1 MWFHAVKGKKC
12 MSDDH
17 EPDAAAEAF
26 EGVRGELA
34 LLRRAVERLS
44 AERAEVPEIP
54 DYSET
59 LGKMAKALN
68 ATMQNVGV
76 LAKTAEDNVA
86 PRYVADRIVAAGGHA
101 RDEDRRMIATAGE
114 KMDKATTALHGIG
127 GSARR
132 ADEQRR
138 TLWQV
143 GAGACLGGALLWTIV
158 PGIIARELPG
168 KWQVP
173 EWMAARTL
181 DLPKWEAG
189 QSLMRAA
196 GPDAFANIAAADRII
211 TANRKAVQA
220 CYKIAVRTKKTVR
233 CTIEISRDD
242 VAARSA
248 IVSSTD

>member
-1 MWFHAVKGKKC
+1 MG
-12 MSDDH
+12 DDH

-34 LLRRAVERLS
+34 LLRRAVERLA

-68 ATMQNVGV
+68 ATMQNVTV
-76 LAKTAEDNVA
+76 LAKAAEDNVA
-86 PRYVADRIVAAGGHA
+86 PRYVADRIVGAGAHA
-101 RDEDRRMIATAGE
+101 RDEDRRMITTAGE
-114 KMDKATTALHGIG
+114 KMDKATTALHGIA

-143 GAGACLGGALLWTIV
+143 VAGAFLGGALLWTVV
-158 PGIIARELPG
+158 PGIVARELPV

-189 QSLMRAA
+189 QRLMQAA
-196 GPDAFANIAAADRII
+196 APDAFANIAAGDRII
-211 TANRKAVQA
+211 TANRVALEA
-220 CYKIAVRTKKTVR
+220 CRKRANKERGAVR
-233 CTIEISRDD
+233 CTIEVGAGKQNVR
-242 VAARSA
+242 
-248 IVSSTD
+248 

>member
-1 MWFHAVKGKKC
+1 

-59 LGKMAKALN
+59 LGKMTKALN
-68 ATMQNVGV
+68 TTMQNLGV
-76 LAKTAEDNVA
+76 LAKAAEDNVT
-86 PRYVADRIVAAGGHA
+86 PRYVADRIVAAGAHA

-114 KMDKATTALHGIG
+114 KLDKATTALHGIG
-127 GSARR
+127 GVARR
-132 ADEQRR
+132 AYEQRR

-143 GAGACLGGALLWTIV
+143 GAGACLGGALLWTVV
-158 PGIIARELPG
+158 PGVVARSLPA
-168 KWQVP
+168 KWQAP

-189 QSLMRAA
+189 QRLMRAA
-196 GPDAFANIAAADRII
+196 APDAFANIAAGDRIV

-220 CYKIAVRTKKTVR
+220 CYKTAVRTKKVVR
-233 CTIEISRDD
+233 CTIEISRGDG
-242 VAARSA
+242 AARSS

>member
-1 MWFHAVKGKKC
+1 MREKGNG
-12 MSDDH
+12 MSDDDH
-17 EPDAAAEAF
+17 EPDTAAEAF

-34 LLRRAVERLS
+34 LLRRAVERLA

-76 LAKTAEDNVA
+76 LAKAAEDNVT
-86 PRYVADRIVAAGGHA
+86 PRYVADRIVAAGTHA

-114 KMDKATTALHGIG
+114 KMEKATTALHGIG
-127 GSARR
+127 GVARR

-143 GAGACLGGALLWTIV
+143 GAGACLGGALLWTVV
-158 PGIIARELPG
+158 PGVVARALPA
-168 KWQVP
+168 KWQIP

-189 QSLMRAA
+189 QRLMRTAA
-196 GPDAFANIAAADRII
+196 PDAFANIAAGDRII
-211 TANRKAVQA
+211 TANRVVLEA
-220 CYKIAVRTKKTVR
+220 CRKRAAKTHEPVR
-233 CTIEISRDD
+233 CTISVTGGEL
-242 VAARSA
+242 
-248 IVSSTD
+248 

>member
-1 MWFHAVKGKKC
+1 MG
-12 MSDDH
+12 DDQ

-76 LAKTAEDNVA
+76 LAKAAEDNVA
-86 PRYVADRIVAAGGHA
+86 PRYVADRIVAVGAHA

-114 KMDKATTALHGIG
+114 KIDKATNALHGIG
-127 GSARR
+127 GAARR

-143 GAGACLGGALLWTIV
+143 GAGACLGGALLWTVV
-158 PGIIARELPG
+158 PGIIARELPT
-168 KWQVP
+168 KWQVS

-189 QSLMRAA
+189 QRLMRAA
-196 GPDAFANIAAADRII
+196 APDAFANIAAADRIV

-220 CYKIAVRTKKTVR
+220 CYTTAVRTKKTVR

-242 VAARSA
+242 EAAARSP

>member
-1 MWFHAVKGKKC
+1 

-26 EGVRGELA
+26 ERVRGELA

-44 AERAEVPEIP
+44 AERAEVPDIP

-76 LAKTAEDNVA
+76 LAKAAEDNVA

-114 KMDKATTALHGIG
+114 KLDKAATALHGIG
-127 GSARR
+127 GYARR
-132 ADEQRR
+132 ANEQRR
-138 TLWQV
+138 TLWKV
-143 GAGACLGGALLWTIV
+143 GAGACLGGALLCTLV
-158 PGIIARELPG
+158 PGVVARELPR

-173 EWMAARTL
+173 EWVAARTL
-181 DLPKWEAG
+181 GMPKWEAG
-189 QSLMRAA
+189 QRLMQAA
-196 GPDAFANIAAADRII
+196 APDAFANIAAGDRIV
-211 TANRKAVQA
+211 TANRAILEVCRKRANKERKA
-220 CYKIAVRTKKTVR
+220 VR
-233 CTIEISRDD
+233 CTIKVEADEKTKR
-242 VAARSA
+242 
-248 IVSSTD
+248 

>member
-1 MWFHAVKGKKC
+1 
-12 MSDDH
+12 MSDDDH

-26 EGVRGELA
+26 DGVRGELA
-34 LLRRAVERLS
+34 LLRRAVERLA

-59 LGKMAKALN
+59 LGRMAKALN

-76 LAKTAEDNVA
+76 LAKAAEDNVA
-86 PRYVADRIVAAGGHA
+86 PRYVADRIVAAGAHA

-114 KMDKATTALHGIG
+114 KIDKATNALHGIG
-127 GSARR
+127 GVARR

-143 GAGACLGGALLWTIV
+143 GAGACLGGMLLWTVV
-158 PGIIARELPG
+158 PGVVARALPER
-168 KWQVP
+168 WQVP

-189 QSLMRAA
+189 QRLMRAA
-196 GPDAFANIAAADRII
+196 APDAFANIAAGDRII
-211 TANRKAVQA
+211 TANRKAVEA
-220 CYKIAVRTKKTVR
+220 CHKAAVKTDKAVNCKVR
-233 CTIEISRDD
+233 ITPQDN
-242 VAARSA
+242 
-248 IVSSTD
+248 

>member
-1 MWFHAVKGKKC
+1 
-12 MSDDH
+12 MSDDDH
-17 EPDAAAEAF
+17 EPDAAAQAF

-34 LLRRAVERLS
+34 LLRRAVERLA

-76 LAKTAEDNVA
+76 LAKAAEDNVA
-86 PRYVADRIVAAGGHA
+86 PRYVADRIVAAGTHA

-114 KMDKATTALHGIG
+114 KIEKATNALHGIG

-138 TLWQV
+138 TLWRV
-143 GAGACLGGALLWTIV
+143 GAGACLGGALLWTVV
-158 PGIIARELPG
+158 PGVIARALPAR
-168 KWQVP
+168 WQVP

-189 QSLMRAA
+189 QRLMQATA
-196 GPDAFANIAAADRII
+196 PDAFANIAAGDRII
-211 TANRKAVQA
+211 TANRKAVQG
-220 CYKIAVRTKKTVR
+220 CYTTAVRTKKTVR
-233 CTIEISRDD
+233 CTIEINRDGE
-242 VAARSA
+242 VARSP
-248 IVSSTD
+248 IVGSTD

>member
-1 MWFHAVKGKKC
+1 MG
-12 MSDDH
+12 DDH

-44 AERAEVPEIP
+44 AERSEVPDIP

-59 LGKMAKALN
+59 LGKMTKALN

-76 LAKTAEDNVA
+76 LAKAAEDNVA
-86 PRYVADRIVAAGGHA
+86 PRYVADRIVAAGAHA
-101 RDEDRRMIATAGE
+101 REEDRRMLTTAGE
-114 KMDKATTALHGIG
+114 KIDKATNALHGIG

-138 TLWQV
+138 TVWQI
-143 GAGACLGGALLWTIV
+143 GAGACLGGALLWTVV
-158 PGIIARELPG
+158 PGVVARSLPG

-189 QSLMRAA
+189 QRLMQAA
-196 GPDAFANIAAADRII
+196 APDAFANIAAGDRIV
-211 TANRKAVQA
+211 TANRAALEACRKRANKAQE
-220 CYKIAVRTKKTVR
+220 AVRCIVTVEAEKTL
-233 CTIEISRDD
+233 
-242 VAARSA
+242 
-248 IVSSTD
+248 

>member
-1 MWFHAVKGKKC
+1 MN
-12 MSDDH
+12 DDH

-34 LLRRAVERLS
+34 LLRRAIERLA

-59 LGKMAKALN
+59 LGRMAKALN
-68 ATMQNVGV
+68 GTMQNVAI
-76 LAKTAEDNVA
+76 LAKAAEDNVA
-86 PRYVADRIVAAGGHA
+86 PRYVADRIVAAGAHA

-114 KMDKATTALHGIG
+114 KMDRATTALHGIG
-127 GSARR
+127 GVARR

-143 GAGACLGGALLWTIV
+143 GAGACLGGMLLWTVV
-158 PGIIARELPG
+158 PGVVARALPDR
-168 KWQVP
+168 WQVP

-189 QSLMRAA
+189 QRLMRAA
-196 GPDAFANIAAADRII
+196 APDAFANIAAGDRII
-211 TANRKAVQA
+211 TANRVVLEACQKRANKAGG
-220 CYKIAVRTKKTVR
+220 AVRCIVNVEARRNVR
-233 CTIEISRDD
+233 
-242 VAARSA
+242 
-248 IVSSTD
+248 